1 MRLFSSSLLRA
12 CLAALLVWGISAQAF
27 AAGAPKGAKTAKSA
41 GDAAVTAEEQTSA
54 DAAGTADAAKQKKI
68 KYKAGKQ
75 VDFDKQ
81 TIQGE
86 LRRPEISVVTGND
99 KTTDNGLLRL
109 REDFVDRIT
118 AHAGEEV
125 E

>member
-1 MRLFSSSLLRA
+1 MMMFTQLKTTIGA
-12 CLAALLVWGISAQAF
+12 LALTMIGMSAIAH
-27 AAGAPKGAKTAKSA
+27 ADEAPKAKAKRPAAAATA
-41 GDAAVTAEEQTSA
+41 GDETAAAPDASA
-54 DAAGTADAAKQKKI
+54 DADPTKAKKI